1 MHMNFKQ
8 FNYKANLKGDI
19 VEVDLTEVLGEQ
31 IYQRG
36 KTLKEKILAEKIY
49 KSDGEI
55 ELTEEEKELIRSFAP
70 SFFLPIQCA
79 LLEI

>member
-1 MHMNFKQ
+1 MNFKQ

-36 KTLKEKILAEKIY
+36 KTLKEKLLAEKIY
-49 KSDGEI
+49 KSDGDI
-55 ELTEEEKELIRSFAP
+55 ELSEEEKQIIQSFA
-70 SFFLPIQCA
+70 SNFFLPIQCA
-79 LLEI
+79 LLEL